1 MRLLLVEDDL
11 ALANTLKKVLK
22 DESYA
27 VDHAEDGQEGEWLAC
42 ENNYDLIILD
52 LMLPI
57 KSGFAVLKELRE
69 QNIHTPVMILTA
81 RGTKEDTVEGL
92 DMGADDYLA
101 KPFSVDELLARVRAL
116 LRRKDSQTAGS
127 TLSVGPITVIPSKKQ
142 VLVNGAPVDLTA
154 KEYAIVEYFAR
165 NPDMVISRSEL
176 SDHVW
181 DMNFDSN
188 SNVIDVYI
196 GYLRNKIDKAVGT
209 PVIKTVRGHGYIL
222 ESTVH
227 AT

>member
-1 MRLLLVEDDL
+1 MRILLVEDDL

-42 ENNYDLIILD
+42 ENDYDLIVLD

-57 KSGFAVLKELRE
+57 KSGYAVLKEIRA
-69 QNIHTPVMILTA
+69 QNIHTPVLILTA
-81 RGTKEDTVEGL
+81 KGSKEDTVEGL
-92 DMGADDYLA
+92 DLGADDYMA
-101 KPFSVDELLARVRAL
+101 KPFSVDELLARIRAL
-116 LRRKDSQTAGS
+116 LRRKSSQTAGAS
-127 TLSVGPITVIPSKKQ
+127 LIAGPITVIPSKKQ
-142 VLVNGAPVDLTA
+142 VLVNGESVELTA

-165 NPDMVISRSEL
+165 NPDTVISRSEL

-181 DMNFDSN
+181 DMNFDSS

-196 GYLRNKIDKAVGT
+196 GYLRNKIDKAIGM

-222 ESTVH
+222 ETG
-227 AT
+227 A